1 MLGKFIKLPHF
12 RHRHPLHNPMQTSI
26 KPTRQ
31 AGTRGVAL
39 VIVISLIAM
48 LTVVTVALLLMVGQS
63 TQRTASE
70 VAAHQSE
77 GLAQTAFEVMLADL
91 GNEMERGSTSFSD
104 NKLADGSNYRIYD
117 LTGKRQGMRV
127 TSSVLAGAPG
137 TGVLVKQSQPTLPF
151 HTWPPA
157 AGKPAPLIRSSSVS
171 TDSGTTALA
180 ATLWLTPKFLA
191 PTEVFSA
198 ATAPRWIYLA
208 RNGSNPTTF
217 TTALRQEKLGTAAPN
232 PTFVLGRYAY
242 NLYET
247 SGMLDINVAGFPSPT
262 SAAPEPTASRVGEKG
277 TQLFADISLLP
288 GMTTAKMDQVA
299 RWRHLWSA
307 DTKVSDTY
315 VARSEGGGWRRMFDN
330 DNSFLSRQDLLSF
343 WKANAM
349 PDGALPFLTHFSRDL
364 DAPSFRPD
372 PSRPRIKLAA
382 HRGGNDAFG
391 LDDVLNPDLQAFST
405 TRQGPLVQRR
415 FALER
420 LKYVATP
427 KTTAPLDAKT
437 IEMAEKY
444 FGLRWEPAEGVWLY
458 VHARPNGSIATLAL
472 VPADREPNLFELL
485 RAAIN
490 VGSLGRQQGTSDVK
504 DGGYTLANGFDSR
517 TAASKHYSNWNN
529 AAPKAAQDASV
540 DLQILQIGANMIDQ
554 FDENSFPTTIRLNKP
569 AGTPGVP
576 FYVSGKEDVPYA
588 VMTRVI
594 PYRGKTLPGVVVY
607 NHNWATGEFE
617 TVGGSKAYEI
627 NATMQVR
634 LWRPHQPV
642 DNYDGPVN
650 FRIRTEH
657 ADPAGGSKFWTW
669 SGWRMPLKEPT
680 MYEITHW
687 GHDDTDDAKLN
698 SKHPSIT
705 AWDKSYKFK
714 FEHTWGGAKGPPPE
728 SIDCPLCGTKLKVT
742 GETLRAPITNAIINR
757 ITSGASIVSPD
768 MEGNTGSQANNS
780 PQSNGDY
787 TFWGGPDYSADGRP
801 KLFTGAE
808 EIIVNVPYDKT
819 AFREPQMVHS
829 VEHGATAGYSV
840 SGNMIETQDGDLRTT
855 NRLGL
860 PAKYKSV
867 AGFLISRSM
876 SASLETGYNASRP
889 YNRDRALELRLGQM
903 HFRSGPIDVIMEYQ
917 LPGTTQ
923 WRLYQRSEFGQAT
936 LATSSRDAFG
946 SNPTTWVSKSAIY
959 TSNFVDP
966 RTPLWGGIGNYEAV
980 DKHESWNLSE
990 EGRTGRYQKTR
1001 WTLDG
1006 TNASSTGNPTWCS
1019 HPLIS
1024 AYYGWNVFNYEPG
1037 QPGANPGN
1045 DQMRQNLAVVEND
1058 DDLWIPGDRMK
1069 RNFSYKDP
1077 DEVLRYGVAMVNE
1090 YNNNQFLGN
1099 PLVSRH
1105 SIGSTGLLTKTESYS
1120 GRPRILNR
1128 AFRSVGELGYV
1139 FRGTPWRD
1147 IEFLHPSSP
1156 DAALLDLFCVNE
1168 EVDAAGNVPTGT
1180 AALKPPVVAG
1190 RVNLNAA
1197 GVDVIAALL
1206 KGSSRDKGAVPM
1218 TEADARKI
1226 ATVFVNAVRGTS
1238 AVNGFQPMVSKA
1250 DLVSQP
1256 KQPAGGGAADG
1267 TTTGLMKRLSDEFSI
1282 AEDRSIKDRRQVVTR
1297 ALSSGTTVRAWNF
1310 MLDLVVQSGR
1320 LSPKAASLTDFNAA
1334 AERRYWVHFSVDR
1347 LTGKLLD
1354 VQWERVTY

>member
-1 MLGKFIKLPHF
+1 MRTAI
-12 RHRHPLHNPMQTSI
+12 
-26 KPTRQ
+26 Q
-31 AGTRGVAL
+31 ASPQRAKRGVAL

-48 LTVVTVALLLMVGQS
+48 LTVVTVALLLIVGQS
-63 TQRTASE
+63 TQRTAGE

-77 GLAQTAFEVMLADL
+77 SLAQTAFEIMLGDL
-91 GNEMERGSTSFSD
+91 GNEMERGSASFTD
-104 NKLADGSNYRIYD
+104 NKLADGSNYRLYD
-117 LTGKRQGMRV
+117 MTGKRQGMRV
-127 TSSVLAGAPG
+127 TSSVMAGAPG
-137 TGVLVKQSQPTLPF
+137 AGVLVKQSQATLPF
-151 HTWPPA
+151 HSWPPA
-157 AGKPAPLIRSSSVS
+157 AGKPVPLIRSSSVG
-171 TDSGTTALA
+171 TESGNTPINPA
-180 ATLWLTPKFLA
+180 LWLAPKFLA
-191 PTEVFSA
+191 PAEIFSGS
-198 ATAPRWIYLA
+198 TAPRWVYLA
-208 RNGSNPTTF
+208 RNGSNPT
-217 TTALRQEKLGTAAPN
+217 AYVADLRREKTSTGAPN
-232 PTFVLGRYAY
+232 PSFVLGRYAY

-247 SGMLDINVAGFPSPT
+247 SGMLDINVAGFPTAT
-262 SAAPEPTASRVGEKG
+262 SSVPEPTAARVGDKG
-277 TQLFADISLLP
+277 SQLFADISILP
-288 GMTTAKMDQVA
+288 GMSVPSMDKVS
-299 RWRHLWSA
+299 RWRHQWSTDA
-307 DTKVSDTY
+307 KVNDTY
-315 VARSEGGGWRRMFDN
+315 VQRSEGGGWRSMFAN
-330 DNSFLSRQDLLSF
+330 DNAFLSRQDLLSF

-349 PDGALPFLTHFSRDL
+349 PNEALPFLTHFSRDL

-391 LDDVLNPDLQAFST
+391 LDDVLNPDLQAYNSD
-405 TRQGPLVQRR
+405 RQGPLVQRR

-427 KTTAPLDAKT
+427 KTSAPLDAKT

-444 FGLRWEPAEGVWLY
+444 FGLRWDPAEGVWLY

-472 VPADREPNLFELL
+472 VPLDREPNLFELL

-554 FDENSFPTTIRLNKP
+554 FDEDSFPTTIRLNKVP
-569 AGTPGVP
+569 STGVP

-588 VMTRVI
+588 VMTRVN

-607 NHNWATGEFE
+607 NHNWATGAYE
-617 TVGGSKAYEI
+617 TVSGSKAYEI

-687 GHDDTDDAKLN
+687 GHHDTDDAKLN
-698 SKHPSIT
+698 GKHPSIT

-728 SIDCPLCGTKLKVT
+728 FIDCPLCGTKLKVT
-742 GETLRAPITNAIINR
+742 GETLRAPITNAVINR

-768 MEGNTGSQANNS
+768 MDSNTGSQANNS

-808 EIIVNVPYDKT
+808 SIIVNVPYART
-819 AFREPQMVHS
+819 AFREPQLVHS
-829 VEHGATAGYSV
+829 VEHGLTAGYSV
-840 SGNMIETQDGDLRTT
+840 TGSMVETQDGDLRTT

-860 PAKYKSV
+860 PAKYTRV
-867 AGFLISRSM
+867 AGFLISRSV
-876 SASLETGYNASRP
+876 STSLETGYNASRP
-889 YNRDRALELRLGQM
+889 YNRDRSLELRLGQM

-917 LPGTTQ
+917 VPGTNQ

-966 RTPLWGGIGNYEAV
+966 RTTLWGGIGNYEAV
-980 DKHESWNLSE
+980 DKHEPWNLSE
-990 EGRTGRYQKTR
+990 EGRTGRYEKTR
-1001 WTLDG
+1001 WTADG
-1006 TNASSTGNPTWCS
+1006 TNATSTGNPTWCS
-1019 HPLIS
+1019 HPLIN
-1024 AYYGWNVFNYEPG
+1024 AYYGWNVYNYEPG

-1045 DQMRQNLAVVEND
+1045 DQRRQNLAVVEND
-1058 DDLWIPGDRMK
+1058 DDLWLPGDRMK

-1077 DEVLRYGVAMVNE
+1077 DEVLRYGMAMVNE
-1090 YNNNQFLGN
+1090 YKNNQFLGN

-1120 GRPRILNR
+1120 GRPKILNR

-1147 IEFLHPSSP
+1147 IEFLHPTSP

-1168 EVDAAGNVPTGT
+1168 EVTAAGSVATGT
-1180 AALKPPVVAG
+1180 AAIKPPVVAG
-1190 RVNLNAA
+1190 RVNLNTA

-1206 KGSSRDKGAVPM
+1206 KGSSRDNGAIPM
-1218 TEADARKI
+1218 DTAEARKI
-1226 ATVFVNAVRGTS
+1226 ATVFVNAVRGTTI
-1238 AVNGFQPMVSKA
+1238 VDGFQPMVSKA
-1250 DLVSQP
+1250 ELISQP
-1256 KQPAGGGAADG
+1256 KQPIGAAAANG
-1267 TTTGLMKRLSDEFSI
+1267 TTTGLMKRLSDEFAS
-1282 AEDRSIKDRRQVVTR
+1282 AEDRSIKDRRQVVSR

-1320 LSPKAASLTDFNAA
+1320 LSPKAVGLADFNAA

-1354 VQWERVTY
+1354 VRWERVTY